1 MALENLKSSQVK
13 EIIRSEFRLLP
24 ETHWIQNLRHP
35 SYHLRQPI
43 PILIER
49 VDDAATATYDDV
61 GLYGTGDS
69 VKAAISDL
77 CAKIVAR
84 YEELEES
91 AAKSQEYAFLKRII
105 EEVEPPAWQELKQF
119 YKEKL
124 AEIPYVEEGYI
135 KINGKD
141 ADVILSTFRIFCGS
155 N

>member
-69 VKAAISDL
+69 VKAAISGFFSCTKFFQNL
-77 CAKIVAR
+77 PS
-84 YEELEES
+84 S
-91 AAKSQEYAFLKRII
+91 AAASGSALSFTICIVLRVCRPLAVTLFQL
-105 EEVEPPAWQELKQF
+105 PP
-119 YKEKL
+119 
-124 AEIPYVEEGYI
+124 
-135 KINGKD
+135 
-141 ADVILSTFRIFCGS
+141 
-155 N
+155 